1 MKKEFFIFALIIVF
15 SSNLAYGSTYSLETS
30 DMQFEI
36 SYDLNGDVIAM
47 AVDENTTSFLIG
59 ITNVEDSNFEISLPA
74 ELISAEN
81 NEFVVLVDWVEVD
94 YDVSTQNEVSIL
106 QFFVPVDSQELE
118 IIGTQV
124 IPEFPVAVVGLI
136 AAVVGMVAFIG
147 RTKLFG
153 NLKY

>member
-1 MKKEFFIFALIIVF
+1 MKKEFFIFVLIIVF

-30 DMQFEI
+30 YMPFEI
-36 SYDLNGDVIAM
+36 SYELNGDVIAM

-124 IPEFPVAVVGLI
+124 IPEFPLGVL
-136 AAVVGMVAFIG
+136 MVFTTMIVIVTLV
-147 RTKLFG
+147 TKIDKFRIR
-153 NLKY
+153 

>member
-1 MKKEFFIFALIIVF
+1 MKKEFFIFALVMIF

-30 DMQFEI
+30 DMPFEI
-36 SYDLNGDVIAM
+36 SYELNGDVIAM

-124 IPEFPVAVVGLI
+124 IPEFPLGVL
-136 AAVVGMVAFIG
+136 MVFTTMIVIVTLV
-147 RTKLFG
+147 TKIDKFRIR
-153 NLKY
+153 

>member
-1 MKKEFFIFALIIVF
+1 MKKEFFIFVLMISF

-59 ITNVEDSNFEISLPA
+59 ITNVEDSNFEISLPT

-81 NEFVVLVDWVEVD
+81 NEFVVLVDGVETD
-94 YDVSTQNEVSIL
+94 YDVSTQNDASML
-106 QFFVPVDSQELE
+106 QFFVPANSQEIE
-118 IIGTQV
+118 IVGTHV
-124 IPEFPVAVVGLI
+124 IPEFPLGVFVVLATMI
-136 AAVVGMVAFIG
+136 VIVTFV
-147 RTKLFG
+147 TKINKFRIR
-153 NLKY
+153 

>member
-30 DMQFEI
+30 DVPFEI
-36 SYDLNGDVIAM
+36 SYELNGDVIAM

-59 ITNVEDSNFEISLPA
+59 ITNVEDSNFVISLPN

-94 YDVSTQNEVSIL
+94 YVMSTQNNVSTL
-106 QFFVPVDSQELE
+106 QFFVPADSQEIE

-124 IPEFPVAVVGLI
+124 IPEFPLGVLVVFATMI
-136 AAVVGMVAFIG
+136 VVVTLVTKIG
-147 RTKLFG
+147 KFRIR
-153 NLKY
+153 

>member
-1 MKKEFFIFALIIVF
+1 MKKEFFIFALVMIF

-30 DMQFEI
+30 DMPFEI
-36 SYDLNGDVIAM
+36 SYELNGDVIAM

-124 IPEFPVAVVGLI
+124 IPEFPLGVL
-136 AAVVGMVAFIG
+136 MVFTTMIVIVTFM
-147 RTKLFG
+147 TKTGKFRIR
-153 NLKY
+153 

>member
-1 MKKEFFIFALIIVF
+1 MKKEFFIFTLLMLF
-15 SSNLAYGSTYSLETS
+15 SSNLAYGNNYSLETDDVS
-30 DMQFEI
+30 FEI
-36 SYDLNGDVIAM
+36 PYELNGDVIAM

-118 IIGTQV
+118 IIGTHV
-124 IPEFPVAVVGLI
+124 IPEFPLGALVVLATMI
-136 AAVVGMVAFIG
+136 VIVTLV
-147 RTKLFG
+147 TKIDKFRIR
-153 NLKY
+153 